1 MIANPEPGTKPPAPR
16 TDLGNYIESLMSLRG
31 IRSRAELVR
40 IFEEHG
46 FEVSENTLYN
56 YIAGRVLVPP
66 KFGRRLIKALSLKKE
81 EQKMLAW
88 LFLVGQ
94 GED

>member
-1 MIANPEPGTKPPAPR
+1 MTANLETGTKPPAAR
-16 TDLGNYIESLMSLRG
+16 TELGNYIEALMSLRG
-31 IRSRAELVR
+31 LRSRAELVR

-46 FEVSENTLYN
+46 YEVSENTLYN

-66 KFGRRLIKALSLKKE
+66 KFGLRLIKALSLKKE

-88 LFLVGQ
+88 LFLTGQ